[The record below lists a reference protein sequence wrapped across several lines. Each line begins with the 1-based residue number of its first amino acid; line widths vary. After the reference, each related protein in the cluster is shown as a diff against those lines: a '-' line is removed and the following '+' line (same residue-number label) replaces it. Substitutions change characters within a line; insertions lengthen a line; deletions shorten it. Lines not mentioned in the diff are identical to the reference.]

1 MEWKRICILLEISHD
16 LNLKIIT
23 SKISFH
29 HDAFFCFFFSFSSFS
44 FSISATYFSISSG
57 FKIYQRNSVWLA
69 TQGAPKPKSQMPPL
83 AASTEERSHMWLTQG
98 TSWNQC
104 VVGQCG
110 NVFFSTCGG
119 LPGKNISWCE
129 SSSER
134 ALPPALTTGKIPKEK
149 DSKPTW

>member
-1 MEWKRICILLEISHD
+1 MEWKYLCIILEISHD
-16 LNLKIIT
+16 LNLKIVT

-83 AASTEERSHMWLTQG
+83 AASTGERSHMWLTQG
-98 TSWNQC
+98 TSWNRC
-104 VVGQCG
+104 VDSQCG
-110 NVFFSTCGG
+110 NACFSTHVGT
-119 LPGKNISWCE
+119 LVKNISW
-129 SSSER
+129 R
-134 ALPPALTTGKIPKEK
+134 
-149 DSKPTW
+149 